1 VEALILC
8 RADLTLF
15 DRFGWTALHRAAGLG
30 HVGVVDALV
39 EAGASRKSR
48 DSKGLEP
55 AELAAVAGQDA
66 LRTALSVRT
75 SAFLLFLFLFLFLQL
90 FFFLLNLGAVQYF
103 VLVCC
108 FFCFFI
114 KVITTAPT
122 ADFYPVLPLLEAL
135 CVLPH

>member
-66 LRTALSVRT
+66 LRTALSSNVAD
-75 SAFLLFLFLFLFLQL
+75 SNVLALLQQL
-90 FFFLLNLGAVQYF
+90 KSPA
-103 VLVCC
+103 
-108 FFCFFI
+108 
-114 KVITTAPT
+114 KAPG
-122 ADFYPVLPLLEAL
+122 
-135 CVLPH
+135 